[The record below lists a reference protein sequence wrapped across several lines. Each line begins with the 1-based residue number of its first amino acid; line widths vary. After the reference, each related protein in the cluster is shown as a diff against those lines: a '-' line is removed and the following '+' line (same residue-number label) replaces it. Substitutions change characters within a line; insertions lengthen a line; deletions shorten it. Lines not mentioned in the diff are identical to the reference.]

1 MKTIQDLSPMTGEV
15 MGSYTPPSRDELHQM
30 VERGRIAQE
39 EWAALSVKARLEPL
53 KQLRLAV
60 MDRLDEVVERLS
72 QATGK
77 VTLEALTADV
87 FTTVSMIDYYEK
99 ASQEILAPK
108 KAKTNLA
115 LLGNS
120 FHVERSPMG
129 LLLILSPWNYPLQL
143 AMVPLITA
151 ATAGNAVVLKPT
163 EVTPSVGVLIQELL
177 QDAGYPPHLLQVA
190 LGGPDVGKA
199 LIEERPDKIFFTGSV
214 ATGKKIMQ
222 AASENLIPLELELGG
237 KDPMVVFE
245 DANLE
250 RAVHGAVYGAFSN
263 AGQICVSVE
272 RLYVQD
278 TIYEKFVQRVTEE
291 TQKIRLGDGVEA
303 DIGPI
308 IHPPQKK
315 IIADH
320 INDALQKGAKNTTPI
335 VRRGNYWGPVLL
347 RDADHGMKVM
357 TEETFGPVLPIMP
370 FRTEDQAV
378 ALANDSIYGLNASV
392 WSRDLKKAR
401 RVARRIVSG
410 NCAINNVIVNIANP
424 STPFGGEKMSGFGR
438 YHGPEGLYT
447 FSRTKTVMVNRGL
460 LKKEINWFPYRR
472 AGLTAV
478 KALMNLLYGRFRPQG
493 SLKKAAERLMKAF
506 QKG

>member
-1 MKTIQDLSPMTGEV
+1 MKTIQDLSPITGEV
-15 MGSYTPPSRDELHQM
+15 MGSYTPPSRDELHQKM
-30 VERGRIAQE
+30 EQGRIAQE
-39 EWAALSVKARLEPL
+39 GWASLSVKQRLEPL
-53 KQLRLAV
+53 KRLRLV
-60 MDRLDEVVERLS
+60 LMDRLDEVVERLS
-72 QATGK
+72 EATGK

-99 ASQEILAPK
+99 ASAEILAPK
-108 KAKTNLA
+108 KAKTTLA

-129 LLLILSPWNYPLQL
+129 LVVILSPWNYPLQL

-151 ATAGNAVVLKPT
+151 VTAGNAVVLKPT

-177 QDAGYPPHLLQVA
+177 RDAGYPPHLVQIV

-222 AASENLIPLELELGG
+222 AASEELIPLELELGG

-272 RLYVQD
+272 RVYVQD
-278 TIYEKFVQRVTEE
+278 TIYEEFVRRVTQE
-291 TQKIRLGDGVEA
+291 TQKVRVGQGVDA
-303 DIGPI
+303 DMGPI

-335 VRRGNYWGPVLL
+335 ERRGNYYSPLVL
-347 RDADHGMKVM
+347 RDVDHTMKIM

-370 FRTEDQAV
+370 FCTEAEATD
-378 ALANDSIYGLNASV
+378 LANDSIYGLNASV

-401 RVARRIVSG
+401 RVASRIVAG

-460 LKKEINWFPYRR
+460 LKKEINWFPYRSS
-472 AGLTAV
+472 GLTAV
-478 KALMNLLYGRFRPQG
+478 KALMTLLYGRFRPHG
-493 SLKKAAERLMKAF
+493 PLKKAAERLIKAF
-506 QKG
+506 HKG